1 MEHSQNTELVAP
13 TIKRIGLVTNQVWK

>member
-1 MEHSQNTELVAP
+1 MAHSQNTELVAP